1 MYLFGQRIWV
11 NIWIQ
16 TCLSLQ
22 SLDDKY
28 SQISSNIKKG
38 QIKNESQYE
47 QCLIGVRFPNW
58 IKLINLVRKLN
69 SWLFD
74 AKQHFRS
81 N

>member
-1 MYLFGQRIWV
+1 MYLFGQRIGV

-47 QCLIGVRFPNW
+47 QRLIGVRFPN
-58 IKLINLVRKLN
+58 
-69 SWLFD
+69 
-74 AKQHFRS
+74 
-81 N
+81 